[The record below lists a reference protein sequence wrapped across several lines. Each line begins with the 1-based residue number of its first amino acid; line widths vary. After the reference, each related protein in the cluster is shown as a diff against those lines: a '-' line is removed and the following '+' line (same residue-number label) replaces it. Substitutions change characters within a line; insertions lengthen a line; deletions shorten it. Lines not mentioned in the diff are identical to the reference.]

1 MPVKHPFQS
10 GRPDNNDAGTIQI
23 TPRGKK
29 KLATADK
36 RLQVI
41 TSIAGN
47 VSVSAS
53 YHSEA

>member
-1 MPVKHPFQS
+1 LPVKHPFQS